1 MSNSVLEPLY
11 PYMKGRFHDVIMRV
25 RIGEARAGADEHAKR
40 QKKVNLSH
48 NPTESSFMQLQSCE
62 LLLAFQNQA
71 AYWWKK
77 LKSIASILVS

>member
-40 QKKVNLSH
+40 QKKS
-48 NPTESSFMQLQSCE
+48 TSFMQLQSCE

-71 AYWWKK
+71 AYW
-77 LKSIASILVS
+77 